1 MYCRMRCWLWALV
14 VVIVVIVVGSLNV
27 PRLSA
32 QSAQSAQLAQLAQLA
47 QSTQSA
53 QAAQPSQT
61 TQSTDS
67 LVRGIQPPPSERRF
81 AWLVSN
87 ALLFRPL
94 RANVLEPR
102 VGAVFQVEN
111 FAEQSRTLRLDIG
124 TSVDVVEIPFDLV
137 AKPAEVH
144 VGADFFTYTRLRS
157 EANFRF
163 PVETSD
169 YFFGVNS
176 SFAWQYS
183 QDVHLLARLRVAHIS
198 SHLVDG
204 TPNFTQT
211 FVYSREFVDFVAAVQ
226 WKSLRFYAG
235 GTALFHTIP
244 DRFGVLTPQF
254 GVDVDAPFARFGVGS
269 SSTELRFCAGYDAK
283 VPVVDER
290 SVFTQSAQAGVRVGA
305 QGKPGILLGL
315 YWFQGL
321 SMHGMYFQRRDAYI
335 GAGFQIDF

>member
-1 MYCRMRCWLWALV
+1 VYSMNATNLRIFCRFCTARRSVYRPRYCRMHYPLRTLLALALI
-14 VVIVVIVVGSLNV
+14 VIGLDMQ
-27 PRLSA
+27 RL
-32 QSAQSAQLAQLAQLA
+32 
-47 QSTQSA
+47 
-53 QAAQPSQT
+53 AAQPAQMPH
-61 TQSTDS
+61 STDS
-67 LVRGIQPPPSERRF
+67 LARGNQSLALERRF

-94 RANVLEPR
+94 RAHVLEPR
-102 VGAVFQVEN
+102 VGAVFQTEN

-124 TSVDVVEIPFDLV
+124 TSVDVVEFPFDLAANPV
-137 AKPAEVH
+137 ELR

-183 QDVHLLARLRVAHIS
+183 HELHALARLRVAHIS

-211 FVYSREFVDFVAAVQ
+211 FVYSREFIDLVAAVQ

-235 GTALFHTIP
+235 GAVLFHTIP
-244 DRFGVLTPQF
+244 DRFGVFTPQI
-254 GVDVDAPFARFGVGS
+254 GMDVDTPFAQFGAM
-269 SSTELRFCAGYDAK
+269 ELRFCAGYDAK
-283 VPVVDER
+283 LPIVDKR
-290 SVFTQSAQAGVRVGA
+290 PVFTQSAQAGVRVGA
-305 QGKPGILLGL
+305 QGKPGLLLGL
-315 YWFQGL
+315 YWFQGQ
-321 SMHGMYFQRRDAYI
+321 SMHGMFFQCRDSYI
-335 GAGFQIDF
+335 GAGFQIDL